1 LNGPEPDV
9 LRWIE
14 RVTGGTVL
22 GAERF
27 TRGRETWWVDVGS
40 ADGQRRWML
49 KGRRVPAAVAARS
62 RILTDFGPG
71 REAAAIG
78 ALAGHGIPV
87 PELGGYHAESG
98 VVLMEQMPGSALLQR
113 VDESGRRA
121 TVRDYA
127 GHLARL
133 HQLAPGDLTIRPAM
147 PVPGDARTMALGG
160 WLASAEADAATAA
173 PRLRQAE
180 PLHDLAR
187 WWLHANVPD
196 GRGLEHVRLLHGDAG
211 VNNFLFQ
218 DEAVTALID
227 WELALL
233 GDPMS
238 DLGNARYREALYPT
252 GTYPDLIAE
261 YERVSGAPVDRGAIA
276 YNAAVSG
283 LMLSLGMVANVQRPR
298 PSQPEAVARLWQDAL
313 ARVVVA
319 EAIAEATGIELHP
332 PAFDEP
338 PASSYAPVAELL
350 VARLDRT
357 ADVAQAGQDAAEAR
371 GYVELARAVEG
382 LLSRGAALDAGT
394 LADAATVL
402 GRRPADVP
410 SALNELAA
418 LVRADPQRH
427 FERLLPVLAADARR
441 RLVALAP
448 LQAAEIWED
457 AQPVVDATVS
467 PRSGPVL
474 PSFDR
479 PS

>member
-1 LNGPEPDV
+1 
-9 LRWIE
+9 
-14 RVTGGTVL
+14 
-22 GAERF
+22 
-27 TRGRETWWVDVGS
+27 
-40 ADGQRRWML
+40 
-49 KGRRVPAAVAARS
+49 
-62 RILTDFGPG
+62 
-71 REAAAIG
+71 
-78 ALAGHGIPV
+78 
-87 PELGGYHAESG
+87 
-98 VVLMEQMPGSALLQR
+98 
-113 VDESGRRA
+113 
-121 TVRDYA
+121 
-127 GHLARL
+127 
-133 HQLAPGDLTIRPAM
+133 
-147 PVPGDARTMALGG
+147 
-160 WLASAEADAATAA
+160 
-173 PRLRQAE
+173 
-180 PLHDLAR
+180 
-187 WWLHANVPD
+187 
-196 GRGLEHVRLLHGDAG
+196 
-211 VNNFLFQ
+211 
-218 DEAVTALID
+218 

-261 YERVSGAPVDRGAIA
+261 YQRVSGVPVDRAAIA
-276 YNAAVSG
+276 YYAAVSG

-332 PAFDEP
+332 PVFDEP

-410 SALNELAA
+410 AAMNELAA

-427 FERLLPVLAADARR
+427 LERLLPVLAADARR
-441 RLVALAP
+441 RLIALAP

-467 PRSGPVL
+467 PRPGPVL